1 MPADL
6 PIPEQ
11 ELNIGFAKDFWEPKR
26 VARMA
31 IFIALSAVG
40 AMIKVPSP
48 TGTVAVDAAFGYFAA
63 ITFGWREGAIVAA
76 LGHLLTA
83 LTTGFPLGF
92 PMHFFIAAQMAVW
105 VSLFWWISQKIHIW
119 AGIIVAVLLNGPL
132 SSLLVIPIGGVG
144 LMGALILPLTIGSMI
159 NVGVAAVAYL
169 IVKKSALTEQV

>member
-6 PIPEQ
+6 PIPKE
-11 ELNIGFAKDFWEPKR
+11 ELNIGESKIFWEPKR

-48 TGTVAVDAAFGYFAA
+48 TGTVALDAAFAYFAA
-63 ITFGWREGAIVAA
+63 ITFGWREGSIVAA

-92 PMHFFIAAQMAVW
+92 PMHLFIAVQMAVW
-105 VSLFWWISQKIHIW
+105 VSLFYWISRKIHLWI
-119 AGIIVAVLLNGPL
+119 GIAVAVLLNGPV
-132 SSLLVIPIGGVG
+132 SSLLVVPIGGIG
-144 LMGALILPLTIGSMI
+144 LMAALILPLTVGSMI
-159 NVGVAAVAYL
+159 NVGVAVVAFL
-169 IVKKSALTEQV
+169 IVKRSTLIEQN